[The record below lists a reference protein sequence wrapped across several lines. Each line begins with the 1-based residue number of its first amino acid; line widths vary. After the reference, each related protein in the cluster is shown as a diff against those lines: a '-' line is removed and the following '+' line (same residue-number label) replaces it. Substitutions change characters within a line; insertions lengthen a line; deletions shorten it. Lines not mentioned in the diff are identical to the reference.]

1 MKQLLYLKDD
11 QLKELIEKLF
21 ISYRETFSDSKKVLN
36 KYSIGL
42 AHQKVI
48 HLLSMYEGI
57 SISELLKRLKVTK
70 QSLNRVLKDLIKIE
84 AIIFKKDQ
92 QDTRVKHIFLNEKGK
107 KIFKEIFE
115 VQKKRIY
122 NALLNSSSEEVI
134 NFDNVLKKI
143 IISEA
148 LNKILKFKKKDYI
161 VLHDGVDTLNFKK
174 IKKIKKVK
182 TITYVGSFYRGRG
195 INLILKMATKF
206 HNLQFNLYGQN
217 RDNFKINLKNLKLF
231 KFVDYFKVPTI
242 LSSADILL
250 MPYEKKVWI
259 RSKNLNTANYCSP
272 LKMFDYLAAG
282 KIIMSSKLDGICE
295 VLKHNK
301 NSIIVKSHNFKDWS
315 YSLKKILT
323 NYYNIDEIQKNA
335 LKTARYYTWKKRA
348 SKIVEN
354 YINQKE

>member
-122 NALLNSSSEEVI
+122 HALLNSSSEEVI

-143 IISEA
+143 INE
-148 LNKILKFKKKDYI
+148 
-161 VLHDGVDTLNFKK
+161 
-174 IKKIKKVK
+174 
-182 TITYVGSFYRGRG
+182 
-195 INLILKMATKF
+195 
-206 HNLQFNLYGQN
+206 
-217 RDNFKINLKNLKLF
+217 
-231 KFVDYFKVPTI
+231 
-242 LSSADILL
+242 
-250 MPYEKKVWI
+250 
-259 RSKNLNTANYCSP
+259 
-272 LKMFDYLAAG
+272 
-282 KIIMSSKLDGICE
+282 
-295 VLKHNK
+295 
-301 NSIIVKSHNFKDWS
+301 
-315 YSLKKILT
+315 
-323 NYYNIDEIQKNA
+323 
-335 LKTARYYTWKKRA
+335 
-348 SKIVEN
+348 
-354 YINQKE
+354 